1 MRTKNVNKYYPYL
14 IISLILVFNILSI
27 KCESPYIYF
36 PLKSKDATYIQ
47 TLKDI
52 SDIMKFI
59 YLEPLISEIII
70 GTPEQKANF
79 IFRTDCS
86 YFYLTNKNH
95 KVSKPDSTS
104 ELIQKKFG
112 DFSYYNPD
120 KSDSVNYFENI
131 KNYTYAY
138 DNQYTSKLIKE
149 KIKIKDKECSLNITV
164 AEKIELEEPGAI
176 CLQILE
182 DKDKGL
188 LFTPSFIVSLKE
200 QLNLINIYKWF
211 IYYSEDNNNYLVIGA
226 SPNEVKNPKTGNL
239 LYPEYDKEKN
249 YGKINDILGILNKRE
264 MKLKFDDIYLID
276 NNNDKTEIHFED
288 NKNFFGKL
296 IPNIGFI
303 VGTKD
308 YSNYVEKNIFE
319 KYLNNNKCKKGKFN
333 QRPDLTGQEY
343 EFYYCEES
351 LYDTMKSLY
360 NKIIFKHTALSE
372 NFELDFNDVFIKQ
385 NKYLIFLIIFSTH
398 EHFYWSL
405 GKPFMKKYQFEFD
418 FENKYIGY
426 YKIQKKENNN
436 KNKENNENDNSL
448 KYILISIGVIIL
460 AGILITLGIIIGK
473 YYFKMRKK
481 RANELED
488 DFDYQQKKDS
498 NPTPIINDNE

>member
-1 MRTKNVNKYYPYL
+1 MRTKKVNKYYPYL
-14 IISLILVFNILSI
+14 IISLILVFNLISI
-27 KCESPYIYF
+27 QCESPYIYF
-36 PLKSKDATYIQ
+36 HLKSKDTTYIKS
-47 TLKDI
+47 LKEI
-52 SDIMKFI
+52 SDIMKYI
-59 YLEPLISEIII
+59 YLESLISEIII

-86 YFYLTNKNH
+86 YFYLTNKKH
-95 KVSKPDSTS
+95 KVSKPDLTS

-112 DFSYYNPD
+112 DFSYYNPE
-120 KSDSVNYFENI
+120 KSDSINYFENL

-149 KIKIKDKECSLNITV
+149 KIKIKDKEFELNITV
-164 AEKIELEEPGAI
+164 AEYIELEEPGAI

-188 LFTPSFIVSLKE
+188 LFTPSFIVSLKQ

-211 IYYSEDNNNYLVIGA
+211 IYYGEDNNNYLIIGA

-239 LYPEYDKEKN
+239 LYPKFDKEKN

-264 MKLKFDDIYLID
+264 MKLKFDDIFLLE

-288 NKNFFGKL
+288 SKNFFGKL

-308 YSNYVEKNIFE
+308 YSNYVEKNIFG
-319 KYLNNNKCKKGKFN
+319 KYLNNNKCKKEKFN

-343 EFYYCEES
+343 EFYYCEEN
-351 LYDTMKSLY
+351 LYDTIKSLY
-360 NKIIFKHTALSE
+360 KTIIFKHTALSE

-385 NKYLIFLIIFSTH
+385 NGYLIFLIIFSTH
-398 EHFYWSL
+398 EHFYWDL
-405 GKPFMKKYQFEFD
+405 GQPFMKKYQFEFD

-426 YKIQKKENNN
+426 YKIEKKENSND
-436 KNKENNENDNSL
+436 NNENDNSF
-448 KYILISIGVIIL
+448 KYIWISIGIIIL
-460 AGILITLGIIIGK
+460 AGILIALGIIIGK

-481 RANELED
+481 RANELDD
-488 DFDYQQKKDS
+488 DFDYLQKKGDS
-498 NPTPIINDNE
+498 NPAHIINDNE